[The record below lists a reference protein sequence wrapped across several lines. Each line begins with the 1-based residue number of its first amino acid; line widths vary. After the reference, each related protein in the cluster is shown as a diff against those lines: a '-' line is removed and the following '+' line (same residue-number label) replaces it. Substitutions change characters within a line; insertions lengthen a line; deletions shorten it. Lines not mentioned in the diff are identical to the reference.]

1 MRTTILISTFIFLAL
16 ISCDNSRTQ
25 DKHPVNTPK
34 ALEDKNS
41 SYQIISKRGY
51 DDLIESLYKE
61 LADKTPE
68 LNDLE
73 KQIDNLSDSRND
85 STKLFTVYDGKN
97 KSYYQS
103 AINHAEQINDTVLKD
118 KIKLLI
124 ENSLTNYNKTVS
136 KHNDLLKSIDSKNLS
151 LNDLHLTLKITRTLP
166 LIDKYQADALPS
178 TNSLKGY
185 SKQLDKTIKF
195 ADTLTKSIY

>member
-1 MRTTILISTFIFLAL
+1 MRTIILILTFIFLTL
-16 ISCDNSRTQ
+16 FSCDNPQTQ
-25 DKHPVNTPK
+25 DKHLDKTPE

-51 DDLIESLYKE
+51 NDLIESLYKE

-68 LNDLE
+68 LNELE
-73 KQIDNLSDSRND
+73 NQINNLTDSRDD

-103 AINHAEQINDTVLKD
+103 AINHVEQINDTLLKD

-124 ENSLTNYNKTVS
+124 ENSMTNYNKTVS

-151 LNDLHLTLKITRTLP
+151 LNDLHLILKITKTLP
-166 LIDKYQADALPS
+166 LIDKYQKDALPS

-185 SKQLDKTIKF
+185 SNQLDKTIKL
-195 ADTLTKSIY
+195 ADTLTKK